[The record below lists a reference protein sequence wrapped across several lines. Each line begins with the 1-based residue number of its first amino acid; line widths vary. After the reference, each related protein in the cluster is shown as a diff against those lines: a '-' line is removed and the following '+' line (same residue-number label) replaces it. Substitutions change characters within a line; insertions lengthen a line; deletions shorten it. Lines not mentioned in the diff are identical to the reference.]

1 MDKKE
6 PSPLVEAGIEHQACL
21 GLSRFH
27 EAEESLLGR
36 GNYPLS
42 IVHCPL
48 LNARNS

>member
-27 EAEESLLGR
+27 EAE
-36 GNYPLS
+36 
-42 IVHCPL
+42 
-48 LNARNS
+48 LNQVMMVDRKD